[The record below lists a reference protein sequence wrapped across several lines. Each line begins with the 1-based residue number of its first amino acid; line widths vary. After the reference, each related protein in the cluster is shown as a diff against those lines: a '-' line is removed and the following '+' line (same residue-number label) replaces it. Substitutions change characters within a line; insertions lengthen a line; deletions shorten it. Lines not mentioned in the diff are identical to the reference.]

1 MYKVANTVPTLWS
14 FLPCAIKKKEKGM
27 DVCKEKR
34 GAQKVDLP
42 YVTNTIHNC
51 FLLISF
57 L

>member
-1 MYKVANTVPTLWS
+1 MYKGANTVPPLWS